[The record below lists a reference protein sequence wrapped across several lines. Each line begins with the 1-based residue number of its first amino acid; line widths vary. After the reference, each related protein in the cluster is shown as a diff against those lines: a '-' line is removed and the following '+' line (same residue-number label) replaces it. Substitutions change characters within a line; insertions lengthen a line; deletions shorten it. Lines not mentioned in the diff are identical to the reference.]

1 MGQIGTTL
9 KKTFSPSGFRQMGQA
24 IPEGVKTWVN
34 KDSRDKAL
42 TTISKGLETV
52 RGDTERQLTDVY
64 GSAGGLLSKTAFG
77 LMDALPAGKLAQET
91 VKKLANKDY
100 GGAVK
105 GAYSGAKDN
114 EAMQNVN
121 ARDLA
126 KTVFENVKKPSG
138 PTSRTDKIDALV
150 S

>member
-1 MGQIGTTL
+1 MGAVGSAL

-24 IPEGVKTWVN
+24 IPEGIKTWVN
-34 KDSRDKAL
+34 KDSRDRAL
-42 TTISKGLETV
+42 DTVSKGLQTV
-52 RGDTERQLTDVY
+52 RADTERQLTDVY

-91 VKKLANKDY
+91 VSKLAKKDY
-100 GGAVK
+100 GGAIK

-114 EAMQNVN
+114 DAMQNVN

-138 PTSRTDKIDALV
+138 PTSRSDKIDALV